1 MTWRP
6 ALWLVALLV
15 VVIDQITKQW
25 ALAALEPGE
34 KVEIVG
40 DLLSFQLVFNS
51 GAAFSLGNST
61 TWILTIVAIV
71 VTVGIIY
78 YGRRAQSTPAVLIFG
93 IGLGGAIGNLIDRLF
108 REPSFGQGHVVDMI
122 NYNGW
127 FVGNVADIAIV
138 GAAAAILLMSLLR
151 KPLLAPAPGEGT
163 DERSAEAGSTSS
175 EKPDAVVTDDGVS
188 PAGAA
193 EPDAPAA
200 TSASDADRRG

>member
-34 KVEIVG
+34 QVEVLG

-51 GAAFSLGNST
+51 GAAFSLGNDT
-61 TWILTIVAIV
+61 TWILTIVALIV
-71 VTVGIIY
+71 TAGIVY
-78 YGRRAQSTPAVLIFG
+78 YARRAQSRLAVVIFG
-93 IGLGGAIGNLIDRLF
+93 IGLGGAVGNLIDRLF

-138 GAAAAILLMSLLR
+138 GAAAAVLLLSFMH
-151 KPLLAPAPGEGT
+151 KPLLAPEP
-163 DERSAEAGSTSS
+163 S
-175 EKPDAVVTDDGVS
+175 EDGVAESNVEAADAHAGDAPAS
-188 PAGAA
+188 PTDGVVD
-193 EPDAPAA
+193 DAPAA
-200 TSASDADRRG
+200 SSPSDADHRG